1 MHLTNLHTHTSY
13 CDGKSSVEDMILAAV
28 KSNFKSIGLS
38 AHGPTPFFSDWN
50 IQKDRVEE
58 YIDEVN
64 FLKKKYQDRIEVFL
78 GMELDYIPG
87 IGFDEVS
94 EALIQRLDYYIG
106 SIHYLGYFKNGVM
119 WTVDYNIEELLQG
132 INESFNGDSR
142 LAVEKYYEL
151 IAEMAVAY
159 QPPIIGHLDLFKKN
173 NNNNCIFDEKSS
185 WYVNAVAKCLD
196 AIKSTSC
203 TIEINTGGIARGYT
217 TEQYPST
224 FILKMI
230 KEKNIPIIINS
241 DAHTAEGID
250 CKFNE
255 MYKLV
260 NELGFD
266 SLNYLTSDGW
276 KKRKIQREFL
286 WKRF

>member
-1 MHLTNLHTHTSY
+1 MHLTNLHTHTVY
-13 CDGKSSVEDMILAAV
+13 CDGKFSVEDMILAAIE
-28 KSNFKSIGLS
+28 KNFQSIGIS
-38 AHGPTPFFSDWN
+38 THGPTPFISDWN
-50 IQKDRVEE
+50 IQIDRVEK
-58 YIDEVN
+58 YIEEVSL
-64 FLKKKYQDRIEVFL
+64 LKEKYKEKIEVFL

-94 EALIQRLDYYIG
+94 KSLMKRLDYYIG
-106 SIHYLGYFKNGVM
+106 SIHYLGYFKNGIM

-132 INESFNGDSR
+132 INESFNGDAR
-142 LAVEKYYEL
+142 LAVETYYKYIE
-151 IAEMAVAY
+151 EMAVTY

-173 NNNNCIFDEKSS
+173 NKNNVMFDENEN

-196 AIKSTSC
+196 AIKNTSSS
-203 TIEINTGGIARGYT
+203 IEINTGGIARGYT

-230 KEKNIPIIINS
+230 KERNIPVIINS
-241 DAHTAEGID
+241 DAHTMDGID

-260 NELGFD
+260 HDLGFEN
-266 SLNYLTSDGW
+266 LTYLTNEGW
-276 KKRKIQREFL
+276 KKQKI
-286 WKRF
+286 